1 MGPFKYVVKL
11 EKGDYIT
18 CKKYEV
24 VESSVFVDGWEG
36 ENEVTYLDHHLVFSH
51 PYADKIEVF
60 ENKEELNKELK
71 KISMIFP
78 TAKFQDIITQGIS
91 ISKTR
96 IAMLHINGSM
106 TDLVSLYRRIKFS
119 KLSCVPSLI

>member
-1 MGPFKYVVKL
+1 M
-11 EKGDYIT
+11 
-18 CKKYEV
+18 
-24 VESSVFVDGWEG
+24 ESSVFVDGWEG
-36 ENEVTYLDHHLVFSH
+36 ETEVVCLEHHLVFSH
-51 PYADKIEVF
+51 PYADEIEVF
-60 ENKEELNKELK
+60 ENEQKRNKELK

-106 TDLVSLYRRIKFS
+106 TDLVSLYRRI
-119 KLSCVPSLI
+119 

>member
-1 MGPFKYVVKL
+1 M
-11 EKGDYIT
+11 
-18 CKKYEV
+18 
-24 VESSVFVDGWEG
+24 ESSVFVYGG
-36 ENEVTYLDHHLVFSH
+36 VNEVTGFEHHLVFSH

-60 ENKEELNKELK
+60 ENEQKRNKELK
-71 KISMIFP
+71 EISMIFP

-106 TDLVSLYRRIKFS
+106 TDLVSLYRRI
-119 KLSCVPSLI
+119 